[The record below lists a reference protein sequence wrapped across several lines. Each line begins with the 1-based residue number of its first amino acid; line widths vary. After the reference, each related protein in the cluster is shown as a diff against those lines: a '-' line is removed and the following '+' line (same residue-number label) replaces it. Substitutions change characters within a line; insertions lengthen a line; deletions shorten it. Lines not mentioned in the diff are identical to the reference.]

1 MFIHTLL
8 VRLEGFLLPVILSVL
23 APESLGKASLSWAR
37 PRSTWLGFSLDRG
50 KIALTNG
57 NHRGLSNDAEAAQVL
72 PISK

>member
-23 APESLGKASLSWAR
+23 APASLVKASLSRAR
-37 PRSTWLGFSLDRG
+37 PRSTWLGFSLDRW
-50 KIALTNG
+50 KMALTNG
-57 NHRGLSNDAEAAQVL
+57 NLQGLSNEAEAAQVL